1 MLSEQVIYYWNDELQ
16 YYYLAEKKNGSYKFV
31 QPLKKLELDDI
42 SDPLEREQMKKNAR
56 DKKNG
61 CQKQKVI
68 GFKKRKTKCL
78 SFFKTLIS

>member
-42 SDPLEREQMKKNAR
+42 SDPLEREQMKKMLE
-56 DKKNG
+56 
-61 CQKQKVI
+61 I
-68 GFKKRKTKCL
+68 KKRMSETKDNW
-78 SFFKTLIS
+78 F

>member
-56 DKKNG
+56 DKKTDVRN
-61 CQKQKVI
+61 
-68 GFKKRKTKCL
+68 KR
-78 SFFKTLIS
+78 

>member
-42 SDPLEREQMKKNAR
+42 SDPLEREQMKKIKI
-56 DKKNG
+56 KKTHHP
-61 CQKQKVI
+61 KQP
-68 GFKKRKTKCL
+68 
-78 SFFKTLIS
+78 TLQHTNLPINNTPNPTRLL

>member
-42 SDPLEREQMKKNAR
+42 SDPLEREQMKKMLE
-56 DKKNG
+56 
-61 CQKQKVI
+61 I
-68 GFKKRKTKCL
+68 KKRMSETKGDW
-78 SFFKTLIS
+78 F

>member
-42 SDPLEREQMKKNAR
+42 SDPLEREQMEKMLEM
-56 DKKNG
+56 
-61 CQKQKVI
+61 
-68 GFKKRKTKCL
+68 KKRMSETKGNW
-78 SFFKTLIS
+78 F

>member
-42 SDPLEREQMKKNAR
+42 SDPLEREQMKKMLEM
-56 DKKNG
+56 
-61 CQKQKVI
+61 
-68 GFKKRKTKCL
+68 KKRMTETKGNW
-78 SFFKTLIS
+78 F

>member
-42 SDPLEREQMKKNAR
+42 SDPLEREQTKKMLE
-56 DKKNG
+56 
-61 CQKQKVI
+61 I
-68 GFKKRKTKCL
+68 KKRMSETKGNW
-78 SFFKTLIS
+78 F

>member
-42 SDPLEREQMKKNAR
+42 SDPLEREQMKKMLE
-56 DKKNG
+56 
-61 CQKQKVI
+61 I
-68 GFKKRKTKCL
+68 KKRMSGTKGNW
-78 SFFKTLIS
+78 F

>member
-42 SDPLEREQMKKNAR
+42 SDPLEREQMKKMLEM
-56 DKKNG
+56 
-61 CQKQKVI
+61 
-68 GFKKRKTKCL
+68 KKRMSETKGNW
-78 SFFKTLIS
+78 F

>member
-42 SDPLEREQMKKNAR
+42 SDPLEREQMKKMLEM
-56 DKKNG
+56 
-61 CQKQKVI
+61 
-68 GFKKRKTKCL
+68 KKRMSEAKGNW
-78 SFFKTLIS
+78 F

>member
-42 SDPLEREQMKKNAR
+42 SDPLEREQMKKMLE
-56 DKKNG
+56 
-61 CQKQKVI
+61 I
-68 GFKKRKTKCL
+68 KKRMSETKGNW
-78 SFFKTLIS
+78 F